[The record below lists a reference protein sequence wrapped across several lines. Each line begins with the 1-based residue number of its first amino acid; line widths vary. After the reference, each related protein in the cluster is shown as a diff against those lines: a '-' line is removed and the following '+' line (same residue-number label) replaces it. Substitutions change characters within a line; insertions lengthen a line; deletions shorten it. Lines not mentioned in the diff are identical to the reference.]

1 MPGSVLARLRV
12 LAADVDD
19 TITTSGKLPARTLDL
34 FEELAA
40 AGLAVVLVTGRSAGW
55 AQALAGY
62 LSGVRL
68 VVGENG
74 LVCFDGDGRR
84 RDLGPPRDEAFGR
97 VLLEN
102 AERVARAFQLT
113 RTDDDD
119 FRLFERT
126 FVRPVL
132 FDADALRACGQLV
145 DPGFEVIASSIHIH
159 VRPSGWDKA
168 DGLLAALAPVLRLW
182 SLTPT
187 PAFCSWVTAATI
199 GRSLRVFPAPAW
211 ACATSCAFSPSWARI
226 VRPTSPKAK
235 RPRVSP
241 RWPSACW
248 PRNIARRRPASLVA
262 HLHLQC
268 GPYLHTIRRRI
279 GPQSPKAG
287 VLQWRNC
294 PERPWSPREVV
305 PPPSST
311 KVSWVWFSRRASS
324 PRSPRSTALATA
336 CAAS

>member
-1 MPGSVLARLRV
+1 MQSFALMPGSVLARLRV

-168 DGLLAALAPVLRLW
+168 DGLLAALAPVL
-182 SLTPT
+182 
-187 PAFCSWVTAATI
+187 PAVVADADASILFMGDSSNDRPLFARFPRTSVGVRNVLRFLAELGADCPAYITEGEAAT
-199 GRSLRVFPAPAW
+199 GFAE
-211 ACATSCAFSPSWARI
+211 
-226 VRPTSPKAK
+226 
-235 RPRVSP
+235 
-241 RWPSACW
+241 
-248 PRNIARRRPASLVA
+248 VA
-262 HLHLQC
+262 
-268 GPYLHTIRRRI
+268 
-279 GPQSPKAG
+279 
-287 VLQWRNC
+287 
-294 PERPWSPREVV
+294 ERLLAAQ
-305 PPPSST
+305 
-311 KVSWVWFSRRASS
+311 RRAS
-324 PRSPRSTALATA
+324 
-336 CAAS
+336 